1 MPSTNVPGLW
11 LGDQNTKIPSLSHL
25 LSYKVNLSAAN
36 TTQTIVIP
44 TTYQNPAQVVLPG
57 PAPSGEPPQGKR
69 FFATHLVVRDANGPI
84 GGTAGGSVALLDQ
97 TTGVTVGS
105 VASPTSAGANPVA
118 NIGALTQLPA
128 NGAIN
133 PNDTLAVVY
142 TQPTTANSTTGTIFT
157 LDVFG
162 YWQQNV

>member
-1 MPSTNVPGLW
+1 MPSTNVPGFW
-11 LGDQNTKIPSLSHL
+11 LGDQNTKIPAVSHFF
-25 LSYKVNLSAAN
+25 SFKVNLAAAN
-36 TTQTIVIP
+36 TAQTVVIP
-44 TTYQNPAQVVLPG
+44 TAYQNPAQLVLPG

-69 FFATHLVVRDANGPI
+69 FFATIIAVRDANGPI
-84 GGTAGGSVALLDQ
+84 GGTAGGSVAILDQ

-105 VASPTSAGANPVA
+105 VASQTTAGANPVA
-118 NIGALTQLPA
+118 YYNMLTSVPA

-142 TQPTTANSTTGTIFT
+142 TPPTTASSTTGTIFT
-157 LDVFG
+157 VDVFG